1 MVRTGSTIRT
11 CQSHQ
16 PSIDPH
22 RRVFW
27 RGDLQL
33 CPVGRRLLRWRR
45 HLVAGSCSLGV
56 FDSKITRYQDGQLF
70 KRQSHPLGLYL
81 NVFITK
87 NMSTSLNCDKRAPP
101 RPLAQIFNGGQRRIN
116 QPGPRRVHDDGAGDD
131 SHLLTTMTTYC
142 QRSRLL
148 IIECMKSEKRSANT
162 LKGWLQKRN
171 SHAPFSPLPVF

>member
-1 MVRTGSTIRT
+1 MSSGVETFNYVQSVVASYDGADTWSQVRALLAYLIQRLQDIKMANSL
-11 CQSHQ
+11 
-16 PSIDPH
+16 
-22 RRVFW
+22 
-27 RGDLQL
+27 RG
-33 CPVGRRLLRWRR
+33 
-45 HLVAGSCSLGV
+45 
-56 FDSKITRYQDGQLF
+56 
-70 KRQSHPLGLYL
+70 HPLGLYL

-87 NMSTSLNCDKRAPP
+87 NMSTSLNCDKPAPP

-131 SHLLTTMTTYC
+131 SHLLTTYC

-171 SHAPFSPLPVF
+171 SHAPFSPLSVF